1 MRLNNVLK
9 VGDNVIWRGRFGLDE
24 PQKAKIT
31 GIQVNIENGSK
42 EGISVNKISW
52 SSVKERKQILDLDNN
67 HWCWSYQVAPD
78 MEVSSE

>member
-9 VGDNVIWRGRFGLDE
+9 VGDNVLWRGRFGLDE

-42 EGISVNKISW
+42 EGVSVNKISW
-52 SSVKERKQILDLDNN
+52 SSVKERKQILDLEARID
-67 HWCWSYQVAPD
+67 S
-78 MEVSSE
+78 